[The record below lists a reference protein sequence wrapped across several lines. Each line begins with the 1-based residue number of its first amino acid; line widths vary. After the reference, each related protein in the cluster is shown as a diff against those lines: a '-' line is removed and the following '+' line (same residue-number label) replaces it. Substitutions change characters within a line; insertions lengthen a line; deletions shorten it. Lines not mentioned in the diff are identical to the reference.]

1 MCWRDLLLGR
11 NLKTMF
17 SNTRLKNGVCL
28 LAAVGAGRGLC
39 ALFEHLQG
47 WQVSQANRADVF
59 SATPVNRDGNDEV
72 KL

>member
-1 MCWRDLLLGR
+1 MCWRDLLFGR

-17 SNTRLKNGVCL
+17 SNTHLKNGVCL
-28 LAAVGAGRGLC
+28 PAAVGAGKGLC
-39 ALFEHLQG
+39 ALLEHLQG

-59 SATPVNRDGNDEV
+59 SATPVNRDEV

>member
-1 MCWRDLLLGR
+1 MLGR

-17 SNTRLKNGVCL
+17 SNTYLKNGVRL
-28 LAAVGAGRGLC
+28 PAAVGAGRGLC

-47 WQVSQANRADVF
+47 WQISQANREDVF
-59 SATPVNRDGNDEV
+59 SATPVNRDDNDKV